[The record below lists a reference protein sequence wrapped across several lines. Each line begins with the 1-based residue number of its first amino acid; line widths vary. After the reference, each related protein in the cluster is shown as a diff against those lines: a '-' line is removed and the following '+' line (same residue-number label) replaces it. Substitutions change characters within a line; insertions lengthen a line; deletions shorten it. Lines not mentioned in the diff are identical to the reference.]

1 MEPLPQLCGMEGVRR
16 VALGGMVALFLSQN
30 KSSSSQCWH
39 FLKVLILSLH
49 TLISRFEYW
58 LHKCQLRID
67 KVKHWHLWF
76 QMNAPLAHSN
86 ALPAVISGQEVT
98 TQSTP
103 LLFFSLLSSQAI
115 TQRIR
120 RRLEFY
126 GMLRVA
132 WTVAAAMLPL
142 PDVFLL
148 SGSVGFNC
156 HCPPGIFFCFQ
167 HICTKYPSSK
177 IMSSI

>member
-1 MEPLPQLCGMEGVRR
+1 
-16 VALGGMVALFLSQN
+16 
-30 KSSSSQCWH
+30 
-39 FLKVLILSLH
+39 
-49 TLISRFEYW
+49 
-58 LHKCQLRID
+58 
-67 KVKHWHLWF
+67 
-76 QMNAPLAHSN
+76 MNAPLAHSN

-156 HCPPGIFFCFQ
+156 H
-167 HICTKYPSSK
+167 
-177 IMSSI
+177 